1 MVEASIEAGTTG
13 NSSSDGPLVSA
24 ARGVEKGV
32 ERTVSAAKD
41 GIGKAK
47 EGVDHAKEKVS
58 EQASRA
64 KETMKE
70 FPKKSMGELADN
82 VTEYAKEH
90 PGQTILVS
98 LGVGALIGMLLSR
111 R

>member
-1 MVEASIEAGTTG
+1 MVEASIEAGTAG
-13 NSSSDGPLVSA
+13 NSSKDGPLVTA
-24 ARGVEKGV
+24 ARGVERGIERGV
-32 ERTVSAAKD
+32 DAAKE
-41 GIGKAK
+41 GLGKAK
-47 EGVDHAKEKVS
+47 EGVGHAKEKVS
-58 EQASRA
+58 ESAAKA
-64 KETMKE
+64 KEGIKE
-70 FPKKSMGELADN
+70 IPDKSLGELAGN